1 MEDKD
6 EFHLNNFMYGA
17 PTMEFVLQNGE
28 EYMELIKK
36 TQQDSAE
43 LQKDLETLRKF
54 TPIFKT
60 K

>member
-1 MEDKD
+1 MESKESFSLD
-6 EFHLNNFMYGA
+6 NFVTGA
-17 PTMEFVLQNGE
+17 PTMEFVLQNGK
-28 EYMELIKK
+28 EYMGLIKK

>member
-1 MEDKD
+1 MEKEN
-6 EFHLNNFMYGA
+6 EFHLDNFIKGA
-17 PTMEFVLQNGE
+17 PSMEFVLQNGK

-43 LQKDLETLRKF
+43 LQKDLENLANI
-54 TPIFKT
+54 TPVFKT